1 MTSSLRM
8 IGAVALKE
16 ARELRRDP
24 ITLGV
29 ALLLPLV
36 LLFIFGYAFD
46 LDVREVRVAACDLD
60 GTPESRDYV
69 RALDQ
74 TAEFQVVSRARDT
87 RGLAG
92 RLDRGEVRVGLV
104 VPSGFAR
111 DLRRGDSASVQFLVD
126 GSFSATAQVVAGYLD
141 AVNASF
147 GHGAPGA
154 RSPTAHPPVRTETR
168 ILYNPSLR
176 SATSIVPGLFGVIL
190 MAFPPL
196 LTALAVVREKEEGS
210 IRQVL
215 LSPLPPWAFI
225 VGKLVPYAVLAVADM
240 LLILIAGMRVF
251 GIPLRGSAAF
261 LALCSVVYLLATLG
275 IGLFVSSLAKTQVVA
290 LLLVLVITVMPS
302 FMFSGFLYPI
312 FAMPKALQYYTYLF
326 PGRHFVGLARGIFL
340 KGVGLEVLYPQLALL
355 GLYAAVM
362 VAIASAR
369 VRGRPE

>member
-1 MTSSLRM
+1 M

-36 LLFIFGYAFD
+36 LLFVFGYAFD
-46 LDVREVRVAACDLD
+46 LDIREIRVAASDLD

-69 RALDQ
+69 RALDE
-74 TAEFQVVSRARDT
+74 TAEFHVVARDRDA
-87 RGLAG
+87 RGLAEK
-92 RLDRGEVRVGLV
+92 LDRGEVRVALV

-111 DLRRGDSASVQFLVD
+111 ELRRGGSASVQFLVD
-126 GSFSATAQVVAGYLD
+126 GSFSATAQVIAGYLD
-141 AVNASF
+141 AANASF
-147 GHGAPGA
+147 RPGPVGAGLSSLP
-154 RSPTAHPPVRTETR
+154 RVRTETR

-225 VGKLVPYAVLAVADM
+225 AGKLVPYAVLAVVDM
-240 LLILIAGMRVF
+240 LLILAAGMRVF
-251 GIPLRGSAAF
+251 AIPLRGSVAF

-290 LLLVLVITVMPS
+290 LLLVLVLTVMPS

-340 KGVGLEVLYPQLALL
+340 KGVGLEVLYVPLGLLA
-355 GLYAAVM
+355 LYAAVM

-369 VRGRPE
+369 VRGRLE